1 MGPGGHAERTGDVI
15 MIDDTNRNAD
25 QGQPGRPDVK
35 KAFQNLP
42 IVWLVPI
49 VALIIGGWLLWRDAA
64 SKGPEITVTF
74 MTAEGLT
81 AGKTAVRYRDVDVGQ
96 VTSINLSDDFE
107 HVVLTMRMNA
117 DFDPYLTDKTKFW
130 VVRPRVSAQ
139 GISGLQTI
147 VSGAYIEVVPD
158 KTGKKARKF
167 AGSEEPEYVPDGSDG
182 TRFILMADELGSVAV
197 GTPVLLRGVEVGEVL
212 DTNLDMAAE
221 RVSIPIYVRKPF
233 DVLVKKDT
241 RFWNSSGISLDL
253 SAEGVSVRAQSVRS
267 VLAGG
272 INFYTPEESLQSET
286 AKSDT
291 LFRLHDNRKQA
302 EILAHGITQ
311 KFVLYFD
318 SSVRGLSPGA
328 PVEFNGIRVGTV
340 NSVNLEYV
348 IANQSFRVPVE
359 VTLEPER
366 VQMVGGND
374 ADGDE
379 YDRIMG
385 TLVDRGMRARLKT
398 GSFITGQLFVDLG
411 MYPVTPPRYLG
422 DEKGKIP
429 ELPTLPQKIDEI
441 SNSLTSL
448 LEKVE
453 TFPIEEIGI
462 RLLGTVEGMEN
473 IVTSP
478 AITEGMNSL
487 KQAAAGVS
495 QLVTNLD
502 TSVLPATQNALEA
515 AQAALGGVRDVTS
528 PNSPIRYNFEETLK
542 ELSAAARSLRDLA
555 DFLEQNPNALIL
567 GKPGRREEE

>member
-1 MGPGGHAERTGDVI
+1 MT
-15 MIDDTNRNAD
+15 DDTNRNAD
-25 QGQPGRPDVK
+25 HGQPGRPEVK
-35 KAFQNLP
+35 KAFHNLP
-42 IVWLVPI
+42 IIWIVPI
-49 VALIIGGWLLWRDAA
+49 VALIIGGWLLWRDAVA
-64 SKGPEITVTF
+64 KGPEITVTF
-74 MTAEGLT
+74 ETAEGLT

-96 VTSINLSDDFE
+96 VTAINLSDDFE
-107 HVVLTMRMNA
+107 HVVLTLRMNT
-117 DFDPYLTDKTKFW
+117 DFEPYLTDRTKFW

-158 KTGKKARKF
+158 KSGRKARTF
-167 AGSEEPEYVPDGSDG
+167 TGWEEPQYVPDGSDG
-182 TRFILMADELGSVAV
+182 TRFILMAEELGSVAT

-212 DTNLDMAAE
+212 DTNLDSAAE
-221 RVSIPIYVRKPF
+221 KVSIPIYVRKPF
-233 DVLVKKDT
+233 DALVKRDT

-253 SAEGVSVRAQSVRS
+253 NAQGVSVRAQSVRS

-272 INFYTPEESLQSET
+272 INFYTPDESLNLET

-291 LFRLHDNRKQA
+291 VFRLNESRKQA
-302 EILAHGITQ
+302 EILARGITQ
-311 KFVLYFD
+311 KYMLYFD

-348 IANQSFRVPVE
+348 VPNQSFRVPVE

-366 VQMVGGND
+366 VQMVGNQD
-374 ADGDE
+374 TADVD
-379 YDRIMG
+379 YAKIIDV
-385 TLVDRGMRARLKT
+385 LVERGLRARLKT
-398 GSFITGQLFVDLG
+398 GSFITGQLFVDLD
-411 MYPVTPPRYLG
+411 MYPVTPARYLG
-422 DEKGKIP
+422 DAQGKIP

-441 SNSLTSL
+441 SNSLSSL

-478 AITEGMNSL
+478 ALIESMDSL
-487 KQAAAGVS
+487 KQAAAGVN

-502 TSVLPATQNALEA
+502 TSVLPATRKALES
-515 AQAALGGVRDVTS
+515 AQVALGGVRDVTS

>member
-1 MGPGGHAERTGDVI
+1 MT
-15 MIDDTNRNAD
+15 DDTSRNVD
-25 QGQPGRPDVK
+25 QGQPGRPEVK

-42 IVWLVPI
+42 VIWIVPI
-49 VALIIGGWLLWRDAA
+49 VALIIGGWLLWREA
-64 SKGPEITVTF
+64 SAKGPEITVTF
-74 MTAEGLT
+74 ESAEGLT

-96 VTSINLSDDFE
+96 VTEINLSKDFD
-107 HVVLTMRMNA
+107 HVVLTLRMTS
-117 DFDPYLTDKTKFW
+117 DFETYLTENTKFW

-158 KTGKKARKF
+158 KSGKEAREF
-167 AGSEEPEYVPDGSDG
+167 TGSEEPEYVPDGTDG
-182 TRFILMADELGSVAV
+182 TRFILMAEELGSVAS

-212 DTNLDMAAE
+212 DTSLDTSAE
-221 RVSIPIYVRKPF
+221 KVSIAIYIRKPF
-233 DVLVKKDT
+233 DVLVKRDT

-253 SAEGVSVRAQSVRS
+253 NAEGFSVRAQSVRS

-272 INFYTPEESLQSET
+272 INFYTPEESLDSET

-291 LFRLHDNRKQA
+291 VFRLNDSRKQA

-311 KFVLYFD
+311 KYMLYFD
-318 SSVRGLSPGA
+318 SSVRGLTPGA
-328 PVEFNGIRVGTV
+328 PVEFNGIRVGKV

-348 IANQSFRVPVE
+348 VPNQSFRVPVE

-366 VQMVGGND
+366 VQMVGGQDPENTD
-374 ADGDE
+374 
-379 YDRIMG
+379 YSQIMDV
-385 TLVDRGMRARLKT
+385 LVERGLRARLKT

-411 MYPVTPPRYLG
+411 MYPVTPARYLG
-422 DEKGKIP
+422 DEQGKIP

-441 SNSLTSL
+441 SNSLSSL

-478 AITEGMNSL
+478 AIIEGMDSL
-487 KQAAAGVS
+487 KQAAAGVN

-502 TSVLPATQNALEA
+502 TSVLPATQKALET
-515 AQAALGGVRDVTS
+515 AQVALGGVRDVTS
-528 PNSPIRYNFEETLK
+528 PSSPVRYNFEETMK

-555 DFLEQNPNALIL
+555 EFLEQNPKALIL